1 MENKMSESI
10 FDNKTIKPGTNDLNE
25 VLGRSSEY
33 WNDFRR
39 HIEEKFGP
47 LTEDWKFYN
56 QKSGWIL
63 KVLKKKRNLFFMI
76 PVEDYF
82 KIKFVFGDKAVLVAK
97 KSDLP
102 KEIINTLKDARKYI
116 EGRGIQIE
124 VKDLEDVKNIKKLV
138 EIKVNN

>member
-1 MENKMSESI
+1 MNKA
-10 FDNKTIKPGTNDLNE
+10 
-25 VLGRSSEY
+25 LGRSSKN

-47 LTEDWKFYN
+47 LTDDWKFYN
-56 QKSGWIL
+56 QKSGWTL

-76 PVEDYF
+76 PVEGLF
-82 KIKFVFGDKAVLVAK
+82 KITFVFGDKAVSVVE

-102 KEIINTLKDARKYI
+102 KEIINNLKAARKYM

-124 VKDLEDVKNIKKLV
+124 VKDLEDLKNIKKLV

>member
-10 FDNKTIKPGTNDLNE
+10 FDNKTIKPGTNDLNK
-25 VLGRSSEY
+25 VLGISSEY

-63 KVLKKKRNLFFMI
+63 KVLKKKRNLIFMI

-82 KIKFVFGDKAVLVAK
+82 KITFVFGDKAVLVAE

-102 KEIINTLKDARKYI
+102 REIINTLKDARKYM